1 MSSIIEHNA
10 DDLFNDFL
18 ENIENEIG
26 EPLYP
31 GDERRIFA
39 EALIAVLVSFLAT
52 ADDRV
57 KQSRLQY
64 ARGEVLDSIGEMFG
78 VDRNDGK
85 KAVTAIKFN
94 VSSPVSVD
102 ISIPAGTTVTNDYEH
117 YFVTTKNV
125 SILSGDTEVTVEAEA
140 SEVGS
145 SYNNIGVGEID
156 TLTTSIAYIDSV
168 ENTVITYGGNDAE
181 ADDDYRDRISL
192 SMDRF
197 ASGTENYYKY
207 VVYSADSN
215 IQDVFM
221 VNEKFDCTIK
231 NISKDEYFI
240 SVENAVVENNM
251 VYFVITASNNDTY
264 NLELPVFDEKVCKII
279 KDEKWGD
286 AFSITYQKTVPGTII
301 MYVIEEDG
309 NIPAQSVVK
318 NIETICNDPSVR
330 NFNDKII
337 VKPAIPHFYNI
348 NIQCYIDPDADID
361 YIKSQINSAIETYK
375 NWQSG
380 KIGRNI
386 NKSKLQMFIMQAGAY
401 QVKTEQP
408 DSEIIKDYEVAVCSE
423 VIVTYVIEKE
433 R

>member
-39 EALIAVLVSFLAT
+39 EALIEVLVSFLAT

-156 TLTTSIAYIDSV
+156 TLTTSIAYIDSI

-231 NISKDEYFI
+231 DISKDEYFI

-264 NLELPVFDEKVCKII
+264 NLELPVFDEKVCKIT

-318 NIETICNDPSVR
+318 NIETICNDP
-330 NFNDKII
+330 
-337 VKPAIPHFYNI
+337 
-348 NIQCYIDPDADID
+348 
-361 YIKSQINSAIETYK
+361 
-375 NWQSG
+375 
-380 KIGRNI
+380 
-386 NKSKLQMFIMQAGAY
+386 
-401 QVKTEQP
+401 
-408 DSEIIKDYEVAVCSE
+408 
-423 VIVTYVIEKE
+423 
-433 R
+433 